1 MKKASNCKYECRR
14 WLPFPPPSSFHP
26 IVGSHAA
33 WLPGSGCSLANM
45 PTSLWFSTAAP
56 ANHEPRPCCL
66 SVLYFPIH
74 ECDARG
80 DICILLPLLTLSAST
95 YVLVYIYIYIKQ
107 WNWKQHGT
115 SWWEVQ
121 SPMTIC
127 MHRMFL
133 CHGIGCIHFRNM
145 TNVCSYKRQQW
156 YLISFITDFQSDIIV
171 SLWMKV
177 Q

>member
-95 YVLVYIYIYIKQ
+95 YVLVYIYIYKTMKLETT
-107 WNWKQHGT
+107 WNVMVRGA
-115 SWWEVQ
+115 VA
-121 SPMTIC
+121 
-127 MHRMFL
+127 
-133 CHGIGCIHFRNM
+133 
-145 TNVCSYKRQQW
+145 YD
-156 YLISFITDFQSDIIV
+156 YLHASHV
-171 SLWMKV
+171 SLSWHWV
-177 Q
+177 HPLQEYDQCLFL